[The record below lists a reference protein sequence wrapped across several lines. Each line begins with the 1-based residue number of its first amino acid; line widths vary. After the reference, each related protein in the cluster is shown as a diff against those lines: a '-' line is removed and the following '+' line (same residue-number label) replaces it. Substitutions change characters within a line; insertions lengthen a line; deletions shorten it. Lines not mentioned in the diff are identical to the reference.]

1 VRGGVSRREGGVVEM
16 EEGGGRMRGR
26 GRMIAVER
34 VVGR

>member
-1 VRGGVSRREGGVVEM
+1 VVEM
-16 EEGGGRMRGR
+16 EERGGRMRGK